1 MTRSGEVEMHRYR
14 IAFLSGVAAG
24 FVVGARAGRERYEQI
39 KKLART
45 AADNPAVQQAA
56 GALQAQAAEFANNAR
71 QKVTDQVRDRVPGMA
86 KSAKRVAET
95 RRPGR
100 ARRDSNGSV
109 EVPGDEPFA
118 QTGDSDRKRDAG
130 PS

>member
-1 MTRSGEVEMHRYR
+1 MHRYR

-56 GALQAQAAEFANNAR
+56 GALQAQAAELANNAR

-86 KSAKRVAET
+86 KSAKRVAGT
-95 RRPGR
+95 RRPGG